1 MRSKWL
7 VLALLWI
14 AFFTAYLDR
23 VNITIAGPTLMDAF
37 GMSKQQFGFVLAA
50 FTAGY
55 ALLQVPGGMLAD
67 RFGAKRMLVI
77 ALLVWSLFTGL
88 TGLATS
94 MALLLVIRFFFG
106 IGEGLENGAHFR
118 ALGDWFSSKE
128 RSAAS
133 GVFHTALALG
143 PAIAAPIAAHLLLTV
158 GWKPLFFYFTI
169 PGIVVAVLIVT
180 LFPGGRAPDIVPASD
195 APLPARGGW
204 QDVLKNSRTWCAF
217 ATYLCFNVAFWGFLG
232 WMPSYLSETRHIDL
246 KSLGNIASIPYYVGF
261 VGLLALGFLGRNVF
275 YRYRPAL
282 IGVSYLLA
290 GVGLFIAFRADDV
303 AMSVTG
309 LAGAAFFLY
318 GGFGPFWAIVLDFV
332 PEPFRA
338 AFAAFVNFG
347 GQIGGFFA
355 PIVVG
360 AIVTATKSYS
370 GGFVFMICALV
381 VASASAFTLQ
391 QIQSQERRALG
402 AAGSSA

>member
-23 VNITIAGPTLMDAF
+23 VNITIAGPTLMKAF
-37 GMSKQQFGFVLAA
+37 SLTPQQFGFVLAA

-55 ALLQVPGGMLAD
+55 ALLQVPGGILAD

-77 ALLVWSLFTGL
+77 ALIVWSLFTGL

-94 MALLLVIRFFFG
+94 FGMLLVIRCLFG
-106 IGEGLENGAHFR
+106 VGEGLESGAHFR

-143 PAIAAPIAAHLLLTV
+143 PAVAAPVAAHLLSV
-158 GWKPLFFYFTI
+158 AGWKALFFYFTI
-169 PGIVVAVLIVT
+169 PGVVVASLILT
-180 LFPGGRAPDIVPASD
+180 LFPSGKPAGAEPRREVAAVAPGDWRS
-195 APLPARGGW
+195 
-204 QDVLKNSRTWCAF
+204 VLNDPRTWFAF
-217 ATYLCFNVAFWGFLG
+217 ATYLCFNIAFWGFLG
-232 WMPSYLSETRHIDL
+232 WMPSYLNQTRHIDL
-246 KSLGNIASIPYYVGF
+246 AALGTTASIPYYAGF
-261 VGLLALGFLGRNVF
+261 VGLLALGLLGRSAF
-275 YRYRPAL
+275 YRFRPTL
-282 IGVSYLLA
+282 LGVAYLLA
-290 GVGLFIAFRADDV
+290 GSGFFVAFRADDV
-303 AMSVTG
+303 ATSITG
-309 LAGAAFFLY
+309 LAAAAFFLY
-318 GGFGPFWAIVLDFV
+318 GGFAPFWAIVLDFV
-332 PEPFRA
+332 PEQFRA
-338 AFAAFVNFG
+338 AFSGFVNFG

-370 GGFVFMICALV
+370 GGFIFMIVALV
-381 VASASAFTLQ
+381 VAAAGAFTLQ
-391 QIQSQERRALG
+391 QLQSQPAPALG
-402 AAGSSA
+402 ARA